1 MILCHIVGISN
12 KIKENFINTLSNI
25 SDNILILDLDDISKK
40 IIFGTEFSRI
50 YDKYLNSDNKRDLLK
65 ELGDIWKESFTKEI
79 NNLITNY
86 NSKYII
92 LIGLITFFL
101 DLRIKIDII
110 DDIKYK
116 FFVSINNNVYIKQ
129 LIEFN
134 IDFYRN
140 EIIDGKFPLTYLDY
154 NFIKDQR
161 FTLQNI
167 YVNKRYKLKTYDII
181 LNWIKTNVTQINN
194 TQKRVWVAS
203 FNRYE
208 NNLNINKKNIIAYD
222 DKWLALISIFPKKLI
237 KRSLTFDKNGEK
249 IPIVTE
255 LIPNAFN
262 EFNKSC
268 YIYEFIADKKID
280 SYRYLLDNNK
290 LFINR
295 LYVSNIKNELEQNN
309 AILDKYNIH
318 ELS

>member
-40 IIFGTEFSRI
+40 IIFSTEFSRI